1 MDWIERL
8 FGISPD
14 GGNGLA
20 EALVISSIVVLVVL
34 VYLRRVWNRRE

>member
-14 GGNGLA
+14 GGNGVTEAVILA
-20 EALVISSIVVLVVL
+20 AVATVPMIIWLLWK
-34 VYLRRVWNRRE
+34 RRA